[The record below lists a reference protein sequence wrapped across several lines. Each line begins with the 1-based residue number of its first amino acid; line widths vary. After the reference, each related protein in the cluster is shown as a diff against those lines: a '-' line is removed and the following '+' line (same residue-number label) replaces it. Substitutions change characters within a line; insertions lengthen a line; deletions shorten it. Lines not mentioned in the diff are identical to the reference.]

1 MSRAQVPQS
10 AIDAS
15 LWVILGHSLADKTPP
30 SAGSQP
36 VPAEASEAV
45 GRMLAE
51 QGSAELESAVLETIR
66 AGLHALG
73 RDPSLTLS
81 ASRYD
86 ALRGE
91 FMDSHRIHAG
101 KGRTLWPVGSTTILK
116 RASGSW
122 SQALAHAGLA
132 VSAETRPAGFGRAR
146 FTSEQFSA
154 AIFDFTSQALRE
166 GSSTSYQNYVAWR
179 KRQQQAGRTDLP
191 SGPAIRNSF
200 GSWSAALDQEGTSA

>member
-1 MSRAQVPQS
+1 MGRAPVPRS

-15 LWVILGHSLADKTPP
+15 LWVILGHSLADKIPP
-30 SAGSQP
+30 PAGSQP
-36 VPAEASEAV
+36 VPPEASVAV
-45 GRMLAE
+45 ARMLAE
-51 QGSAELESAVLETIR
+51 QGSAELESTALETIR
-66 AGLHALG
+66 AGLHALAQ
-73 RDPSLTLS
+73 DPSLTVS

-86 ALRGE
+86 TLRGE
-91 FMDSHRIHAG
+91 FIDSHRIDAG

-122 SQALAHAGLA
+122 SQALAEAGLA
-132 VSAETRPAGFGRAR
+132 TSAEPRPAGFGRAR
-146 FTSEQFSA
+146 FAPEQFSA

-179 KRQQQAGRTDLP
+179 KRQQQGGRTDLP

-200 GSWSAALDQEGTSA
+200 GSWSAALDQEGAAA